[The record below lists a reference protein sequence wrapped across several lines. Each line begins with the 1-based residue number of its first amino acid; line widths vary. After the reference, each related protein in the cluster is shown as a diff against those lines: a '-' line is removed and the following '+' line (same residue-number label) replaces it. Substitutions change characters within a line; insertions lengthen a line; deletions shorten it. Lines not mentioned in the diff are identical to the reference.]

1 MELDKGVNMNIIST
15 WSRGIVISVI
25 ITIVIEMIL
34 PDNNSKKYI
43 KIVLGIFV
51 VYSIISPVFEYFL
64 SNSVDSLI
72 DEGKASIE
80 ASSSNVKE
88 ADNHIDYTDDAVRNI
103 YSESL
108 KTELNKL
115 LQSKGFIAEKIK
127 ITISDDET
135 YNINYVSVKIKE
147 KKKVE
152 SQSKDKQAQSI
163 IETVKQIVINID
175 DNNKKDESILDEN
188 DISNIR
194 KIIHDNFG
202 VEEQR
207 ISIS

>member
-1 MELDKGVNMNIIST
+1 MNIIST

-88 ADNHIDYTDDAVRNI
+88 ADNPIDYTDDAVRNI

-115 LQSKGFIAEKIK
+115 LQSKGFIAEKIE